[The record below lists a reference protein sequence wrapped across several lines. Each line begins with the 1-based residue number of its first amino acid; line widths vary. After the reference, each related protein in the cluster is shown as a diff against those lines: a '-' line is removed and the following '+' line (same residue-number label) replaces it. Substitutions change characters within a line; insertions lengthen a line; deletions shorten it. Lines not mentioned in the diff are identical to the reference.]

1 MNEFDMFLL
10 NILNVIDSNN
20 VQEEKERGCDVDE
33 VENMRSDKQCGT
45 YQH

>member
-20 VQEEKERGCDVDE
+20 VQEKERGCDVNE
-33 VENMRSDKQCGT
+33 IENMRSDKQCGT